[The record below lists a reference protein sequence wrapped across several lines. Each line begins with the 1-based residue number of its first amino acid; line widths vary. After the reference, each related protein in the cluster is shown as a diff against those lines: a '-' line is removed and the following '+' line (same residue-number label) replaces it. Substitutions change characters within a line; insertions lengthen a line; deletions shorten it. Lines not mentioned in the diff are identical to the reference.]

1 MIPVDEGTGG
11 DRVALAAAEAA
22 LASSRRGP
30 DYSAVEREQRLG
42 ERQASRELAAG
53 EAAAGR
59 ALRRGEA
66 SAGVFLAFADQASR
80 LANTLIP
87 MAVQQA
93 EKDAR
98 AAGRA
103 AGAQME
109 MPGVDFAFREDGP
122 TPGAPPG
129 MPAGPR
135 PSSPAGGARA
145 ASEIQT
151 SSALPASF
159 LAAVDHSE
167 GGGDY
172 DTLFG
177 HAQRAGGAFA
187 GTRVSE
193 MTVGQAIAFASP
205 KGAYAANV
213 RGQVGRTATPMGR
226 HQIVGNTL
234 RRAAAEMGL
243 SPDTPFNKQ
252 TQDAVAAHLA
262 KKRIA
267 GARTLDGKISALRSE
282 WEGFRSVPRAQLA
295 QIVADLEGGVTS
307 VITPGGASTG
317 GAAGG
322 GGGRVEVKLTGTL
335 QAPPQMPGGNMMGDA
350 FNAGVAESYTNRA
363 EAAMRGQMEALALDY
378 PDDPQG
384 LSAALDELRAG
395 YTQNLP
401 PEIGNALAQSF
412 DRNALGL
419 TIDAAKRFSA
429 RIEAEAKVDFEEAHA
444 ARMNTAARLAS
455 RAGEGDP
462 AMQQRTA
469 DALAAET
476 MAIFDAI
483 DGGPLTVQQKARLK
497 ASAQADIVERRVLGE
512 FDNLPDAPSRAA
524 YLAGYEKAWGEGSGI
539 AANIDADAYDRT
551 RSKMVT
557 RINADEVDARQ
568 RTAAVDKAIDT
579 EIGYLKKGLPATP
592 ATRDMI
598 AAEVA
603 ATGNAALAGQLNF
616 LDTLSAWQ
624 RAHIGQR
631 PEAVEAQIELTRQRI
646 MTEGANPRSIVTL
659 DVMESLAGEM
669 RKGLAADPLGWA
681 ARAGVAKVAP
691 LDVTN
696 AGTLAASLSQ
706 RTAQAEA
713 IAAHYGIKPRYFTP
727 AEADALKKSLEQSPL
742 TLPSLASAL
751 ASGLGDDA
759 PAALAELS
767 KDAPLL
773 AHIGGLV
780 HATGEQRL
788 AVEAGEALEMRRQPG
803 YKSELPTDGKL
814 ASAARY
820 FLRDALGGD
829 SQAFGQLVETAAA
842 VLERRAGRRGLSL
855 EDFAEPGAPGRVL
868 FEEIL
873 DEAMG
878 ARVIDGVKFGGL
890 TFVNDFAV
898 VAPTDIAADSMA
910 DMLADMSADD
920 LLFQEGIGTANGVPI
935 TIDQLRGGRLVR
947 QADGRYLIATGDVAG
962 GDPGYVPD
970 INGGYFEL
978 DMRML
983 KRTQDRAAMPGLPDT
998 PGMARRRTIQN
1009 APNGGGR

>member
-1 MIPVDEGTGG
+1 MIPVDESTGG
-11 DRVALAAAEAA
+11 ERVALAGAEAA
-22 LASSRRGP
+22 LAAGRRGP
-30 DYSAVEREQRLG
+30 DYSATEREQALG
-42 ERQASRELAAG
+42 ERRASRELAAG
-53 EAAAGR
+53 EAAANR

-66 SAGVFLAFADQASR
+66 SASVFLAFADQASR

-87 MAVQQA
+87 MAVERA
-93 EKDAR
+93 AKDAR
-98 AAGRA
+98 LAGQA
-103 AGAQME
+103 AGAKME

-122 TPGAPPG
+122 PVGTPTAPK
-129 MPAGPR
+129 

-151 SSALPASF
+151 TSALPASF

-187 GTRVSE
+187 GTRVSQ

-205 KGAYAANV
+205 RGAYAANV

-234 RRAAAEMGL
+234 KRAAAEMGL
-243 SPDTPFNKQ
+243 GPDTPFDRG
-252 TQDAVAAHLA
+252 TQDAIAAHLA
-262 KKRIA
+262 RKRIA
-267 GARTLDGKISALRSE
+267 GARTLDGKIAALRSE

-295 QIVADLEGGVTS
+295 QIVSDLEGGVTS
-307 VITPGGASTG
+307 VITPGGASSSGTG
-317 GAAGG
+317 T
-322 GGGRVEVKLTGTL
+322 GGGRIEVKLTGTL
-335 QAPPQMPGGNMMGDA
+335 QAPPQMPGGNLMGDA
-350 FNAGVAESYTNRA
+350 FNAGVAESFTNRA

-419 TIDAAKRFSA
+419 TIDAAKRFNA
-429 RIEAEAKVDFEEAHA
+429 RIEAEAGANFEAAHM
-444 ARMNTAARLAS
+444 ARMTTASRLAS
-455 RAGEGDP
+455 RAGEGD
-462 AMQQRTA
+462 AATQQRTA

-483 DGGPLTVQQKARLK
+483 DGGPLSPQQKVRLK
-497 ASAQADIVERRVLGE
+497 AQAQNEIVERRVLGE
-512 FDNLPDAPSRAA
+512 FENLPDAPARAA
-524 YLAGYEKAWGEGSGI
+524 YLAGYEKAWGEGSGL

-568 RTAAVDKAIDT
+568 RSAAVDKAIDT
-579 EIGYLKKGLPATP
+579 EIGYLKKGLPVTP

-598 AAEVA
+598 ASEVA
-603 ATGNAALAGQLNF
+603 ATGNATLAGQLDF

-646 MTEGANPRSIVTL
+646 MAEGANPKSIVTL
-659 DVMESLAGEM
+659 DVMESLATEM

-691 LDVTN
+691 LDITD

-713 IAAHYGIKPRYFTP
+713 IAAHYGTQPRYFTP

-751 ASGLGDDA
+751 AAGLGDDA

-788 AVEAGEALEMRRQPG
+788 AIEAGEALEMRRQPG

-829 SQAFGQLVETAAA
+829 AQAFGQLVETAAA
-842 VLERRAGRRGLSL
+842 VLERRASRRGLSL
-855 EDFAEPGAPGRVL
+855 EDFAEPGAPGRIL

-873 DEAMG
+873 DEAAG
-878 ARVIDGVKFGGL
+878 ARVIGAVKFGGL

-898 VAPTDIAADSMA
+898 IAPTDIAADSMA
-910 DMLADMSADD
+910 DMLADLSADD
-920 LLFQEGIGTANGVPI
+920 LMFQEGVGSANGVPI
-935 TIDQLRGGRLVR
+935 TLDQLRSGRLVR

-978 DMRML
+978 DFRML

-998 PGMARRRTIQN
+998 PGMTRRRTIQN
-1009 APNGGGR
+1009 APTGGG